1 MRAAVFLDR
10 DGTLIEHVHYLNDP
24 KQVRLLPGGP
34 EAVRNLQAL
43 DFACVVVTNQSAVGR
58 GMLTLEG
65 LDEIHREMHRQL
77 AEHGVQLDGVYFCP
91 VAPTS
96 GDRTSIDHP
105 DRKPGPGMLLR
116 AARDLVLDL
125 ERSWMI
131 GDMYSDVLA
140 GRNAGCR
147 GTVLVRTGPERDVP
161 AAEEDPAI
169 DYVADDL
176 LDAARIIARQSVPV
190 LMNERNLAR

>member
-10 DGTLIEHVHYLNDP
+10 DGTLIEHVHYLNEP
-24 KQVRLLPGGP
+24 QQVRLLPGGP

-58 GMLTLEG
+58 GILTLDR
-65 LDEIHREMHRQL
+65 LDQIHREMHRQL
-77 AEHGVQLDGVYFCP
+77 AEHGVRLDGVYYCP

-96 GDRTSIDHP
+96 RDRTSIDHP

-125 ERSWMI
+125 ERSWMV

-147 GTVLVRTGPERDVP
+147 GTVLVRTGPECDVP
-161 AAEEDPAI
+161 TEDDPAI

-176 LDAARIIARQSVPV
+176 LEAARIIARQSMPV

>member
-58 GMLTLEG
+58 GILTLEG

-77 AEHGVQLDGVYFCP
+77 AEHGVRLDGVYYCP
-91 VAPTS
+91 IAPAS
-96 GDRTSIDHP
+96 KDRTSIDHP

-116 AARDLVLDL
+116 AARELVLDL
-125 ERSWMI
+125 DRSWMV

-147 GTVLVRTGPERDVP
+147 GTVFVKSGPERDV
-161 AAEEDPAI
+161 ADGDPAI
-169 DYVADDL
+169 DYVTDTI
-176 LDAARIIARQSVPV
+176 LDAAHVIARRSVPE
-190 LMNERNLAR
+190 LLKERNLAR

>member
-58 GMLTLEG
+58 GMLTLDG
-65 LDEIHREMHRQL
+65 LDEIHREMHRQF
-77 AEHGVQLDGVYFCP
+77 ADHGVRLDGVYYCP

-96 GDRTSIDHP
+96 SDRTSIDHP

-125 ERSWMI
+125 DRSWMV

-147 GTVLVRTGPERDVP
+147 GTVLVRTGPECDVP
-161 AAEEDPAI
+161 AEGDPAI

-176 LDAARIIARQSVPV
+176 LEAARIIARQSMPL